1 MQASK
6 LKFAVFLYLSG
17 MVAIHAVVF
26 WQLRD
31 SVRKGYSDFAIYY
44 CAGTIVRRGFGRQL
58 YDQTMQFKVQR
69 EFSPDVAIR
78 LDALPYNH
86 PAFEATLFTPFT
98 YVSYPVAFALWTL
111 ANLAMLICLP
121 FMLRPYLHNLQG
133 YPVAFL
139 VVASLDFFPIFFS
152 LLQGQDAILLLFL
165 YTLGFICL
173 KRNRDVAAGAW
184 LALGLFKPHLILPFI
199 ILLLVQGKKKVL
211 YGFFPIAAALAL
223 ASVFIVGSEAMLQ
236 YPRYVLHLE
245 DTMAQGAIMPSAMP
259 NLRGIFYLLLHGDSA
274 VLVIASVSS
283 VGLLLFAALRCRAGA
298 NLVDL
303 KFSLIAVATVLV
315 SYHALGYD
323 LSMLMLPIFLLT
335 NEFLGKGRVR
345 RWNDFLT
352 IAAIAVLFFS
362 PLQLLLLTRSSR
374 YALIGWILLLWMF
387 GIGGEISSQMKETCG
402 LQNAEVGG

>member
-6 LKFAVFLYLSG
+6 LKSAVFIYLIG
-17 MVAIHAVVF
+17 MVLIHLMVF
-26 WQLRD
+26 WDVRD
-31 SVRKGYSDFAIYY
+31 SIRKGDSDFTIYY
-44 CAGTIVRRGFGRQL
+44 CAGTMVRQGLGHQL
-58 YDQTMQFKVQR
+58 YDKKTEFKVQR

-86 PAFEATLFTPFT
+86 PAFEAALFTPFT
-98 YVSYPVAFALWTL
+98 YVSYPTAFALWTL

-121 FMLRPYLHNLQG
+121 FMLRPHLPNLQG
-133 YPVAFL
+133 HSVAFF
-139 VVASLDFFPIFFS
+139 VVASLGFFPICFA

-173 KRNRDVAAGAW
+173 KRNRDIFAGGW

-199 ILLLVQGKKKVL
+199 FLLLVQGRKKVL
-211 YGFFPIAAALAL
+211 YGFFLIAAVLAVV
-223 ASVFIVGSEAMLQ
+223 SVFIVGSEATLQ

-245 DTMAQGAIMPSAMP
+245 DTMAQGAIMPSDMP
-259 NLRGIFYLLLHGDSA
+259 NLRGIFYLLLHGGSA
-274 VLVIASVSS
+274 VFMVASASS

-303 KFSLIAVATVLV
+303 KFSLSAVATVLV

-335 NEFLGKGRVR
+335 NELLGKGKLRG
-345 RWNDFLT
+345 WNDFLT
-352 IAAIAVLFFS
+352 IAAITVLFFS

-374 YALIGWILLLWMF
+374 YALMGWILLLWLF
-387 GIGGEISSQMKETCG
+387 GIAGGISFQTKETCG
-402 LQNAEVGG
+402 LQNAEVSG